1 MYMSIHE
8 VRQIVTG
15 QDFIKTQHFAVVG
28 GRWRSAEMLANWPQ
42 ELEAFDDP

>member
-1 MYMSIHE
+1 MYMSIRE

-15 QDFIKTQHFAVVG
+15 QDFTKTHHCAVVG